1 MSKLTDLGK
10 RLDNISNYIKKD
22 VPKDIWILRAIIPE
36 FINDIK
42 TEATEFEEQKMIE
55 ILNELL
61 DQYEFRFN
69 KTFENLT
76 EATLTPRELELK
88 NQLYSQYK
96 QNKEKFI
103 KDYGGEAEAVMTG
116 RAIKLAKN
124 MSEKESKQK
133 IKEMIKQALTKSPV
147 EEINSAEYVQTRK
160 PVAPIKDKEKN
171 PEDVIMMDVPLL
183 IRILEYAREDAKTDM
198 DLHFVAE
205 NLIELCKKGKTLTMD
220 DYDTIITPDE
230 AKND

>member
-1 MSKLTDLGK
+1 MAS
-10 RLDNISNYIKKD
+10 
-22 VPKDIWILRAIIPE
+22 
-36 FINDIK
+36 
-42 TEATEFEEQKMIE
+42 
-55 ILNELL
+55 
-61 DQYEFRFN
+61 
-69 KTFENLT
+69 
-76 EATLTPRELELK
+76 LTPRELELK

-96 QNKEKFI
+96 QSKEKFI

-133 IKEMIKQALTKSPV
+133 IKEMIKQALKKSPV

-160 PVAPIKDKEKN
+160 PVTPIEAKEKN
-171 PEDVIMMDVPLL
+171 PEDMIMMDVPLL
-183 IRILEYAREDAKTDM
+183 IRMLEYAREDAKTDM
-198 DLHFVAE
+198 DLHFAAK
-205 NLIELCKKGKTLTMD
+205 NLIKLSKNGTTLTMD

>member
-1 MSKLTDLGK
+1 MAS
-10 RLDNISNYIKKD
+10 
-22 VPKDIWILRAIIPE
+22 
-36 FINDIK
+36 
-42 TEATEFEEQKMIE
+42 
-55 ILNELL
+55 
-61 DQYEFRFN
+61 
-69 KTFENLT
+69 
-76 EATLTPRELELK
+76 LTPRELELK

-96 QNKEKFI
+96 QSKEKFI

-133 IKEMIKQALTKSPV
+133 IKEMIKQALKKSPV

-205 NLIELCKKGKTLTMD
+205 NLIELCKKGVTLTMD

>member
-1 MSKLTDLGK
+1 MAS
-10 RLDNISNYIKKD
+10 
-22 VPKDIWILRAIIPE
+22 
-36 FINDIK
+36 
-42 TEATEFEEQKMIE
+42 
-55 ILNELL
+55 
-61 DQYEFRFN
+61 
-69 KTFENLT
+69 
-76 EATLTPRELELK
+76 LTPRELELK

-96 QNKEKFI
+96 QSKEKFI

-133 IKEMIKQALTKSPV
+133 IKEMIKQALKKSPI

-160 PVAPIKDKEKN
+160 PVAPIAKLVKDKEKN

-205 NLIELCKKGKTLTMD
+205 NLIELCKKGVTLTMD

>member
-1 MSKLTDLGK
+1 MAS
-10 RLDNISNYIKKD
+10 
-22 VPKDIWILRAIIPE
+22 
-36 FINDIK
+36 
-42 TEATEFEEQKMIE
+42 
-55 ILNELL
+55 
-61 DQYEFRFN
+61 
-69 KTFENLT
+69 
-76 EATLTPRELELK
+76 LTPRELELK

-96 QNKEKFI
+96 QSKEKFI
-103 KDYGGEAEAVMTG
+103 KDYGGEAEAVMIG

-133 IKEMIKQALTKSPV
+133 IKEMIKQALKKSPI

-160 PVAPIKDKEKN
+160 PVAPIEDKEKN

-183 IRILEYAREDAKTDM
+183 IRMLEYAREDAKTDM
-198 DLHFVAE
+198 DLHFAAE
-205 NLIELCKKGKTLTMD
+205 NLITLSKKGATLTMD

>member
-1 MSKLTDLGK
+1 
-10 RLDNISNYIKKD
+10 
-22 VPKDIWILRAIIPE
+22 
-36 FINDIK
+36 
-42 TEATEFEEQKMIE
+42 
-55 ILNELL
+55 
-61 DQYEFRFN
+61 
-69 KTFENLT
+69 
-76 EATLTPRELELK
+76 
-88 NQLYSQYK
+88 
-96 QNKEKFI
+96 
-103 KDYGGEAEAVMTG
+103 
-116 RAIKLAKN
+116 

-160 PVAPIKDKEKN
+160 PVAPVKDKEKN

-205 NLIELCKKGKTLTMD
+205 NLIELCKKGVTLTMD